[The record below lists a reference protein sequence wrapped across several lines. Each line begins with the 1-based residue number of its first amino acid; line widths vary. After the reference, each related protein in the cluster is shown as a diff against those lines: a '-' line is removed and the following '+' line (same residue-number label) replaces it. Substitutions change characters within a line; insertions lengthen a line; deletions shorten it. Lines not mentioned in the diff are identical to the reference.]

1 MKKVVITGGTGAVG
15 VALIKNLTAKGIE
28 VLVIAK
34 KKSKRIDRIPQ
45 NELVKIVFS
54 DLDGYE
60 SLLFNYGEKYDIFY
74 HLAWEGTFG
83 DARNDLYLQNRN
95 VQYTLDAVSLAKK
108 LNCGLFIGA
117 GSQAEYGSFN
127 GLLSF
132 DTPVNPESGYGVAK
146 LCAGQMSRIKC
157 RQLGIKHIWTR
168 ILSVY
173 GPYDGENTLISLC
186 LRDFPK
192 GISPEFTPAEQI
204 WDYLYSSDCAN
215 ALYLIALN
223 GKNGQIYTIGSGQKR
238 VLKDYIEEI
247 KNIINPELKLKIGSI
262 PYSENQIMH
271 LCADIS
277 ELTKDTGWVPQ
288 VSFKEGIEKTIKWIK
303 EK

>member
-1 MKKVVITGGTGAVG
+1 
-15 VALIKNLTAKGIE
+15 
-28 VLVIAK
+28 
-34 KKSKRIDRIPQ
+34 
-45 NELVKIVFS
+45 
-54 DLDGYE
+54 
-60 SLLFNYGEKYDIFY
+60 
-74 HLAWEGTFG
+74 
-83 DARNDLYLQNRN
+83 
-95 VQYTLDAVSLAKK
+95 
-108 LNCGLFIGA
+108 
-117 GSQAEYGSFN
+117 
-127 GLLSF
+127 
-132 DTPVNPESGYGVAK
+132 
-146 LCAGQMSRIKC
+146 MSRIKC